1 MSPRL
6 RPHSFFILA
15 TLFVALLLGPPLSIA
30 KNLPTVC
37 NIFDKTK
44 APKSG
49 PCDHRAMFSK
59 FQDKSFE
66 AGAVLFSQVDFVPS
80 HFGVVQ
86 NNSATVPFPLASNT
100 QSSPLR
106 C

>member
-1 MSPRL
+1 MSL
-6 RPHSFFILA
+6 RSKPHLYLIFA
-15 TLFVALLLGPPLSIA
+15 ALFVALLLGPPLSIA

-66 AGAVLFSQVDFVPS
+66 AGAVLLSPVDFVTS

-86 NNSATVPFPLASNT
+86 NNSASVPFPLASNT